1 LTTWKGEREAVV
13 MGMEVRMGKGKGRLR
28 REGFLDWKLE
38 LELVSL
44 C

>member
-1 LTTWKGEREAVV
+1 
-13 MGMEVRMGKGKGRLR
+13 MGMEVGMEVGMGKGKGRLR
-28 REGFLDWKLE
+28 REGFLAWKLELE